1 MCSSSS
7 SLSFSFLG
15 PFTLTS
21 VSSLFFL
28 FFGGGKRRMHGWVG
42 KQEMWYPPCPHH
54 HPPFKYTL
62 AREWDTPNLLKDRKH
77 DKNVNCFFSKVF
89 FQEIS
94 FLHIHPCMLPPSRHP
109 PSLLVCFFFIH
120 HSSLSH
126 IFAVHLYRS
135 IILSGNG
142 EWMKKVNG
150 KQETLDITIFL
161 TVFHSS
167 LLQVRFCSATKRR
180 CNWSTNS
187 GNCEFVLGGDE
198 NATTSKSH
206 EFRCLRRRSR
216 CCYLQN
222 NATNCHEFPHV
233 NMGKKRR
240 ALSLFLLLCL
250 PPLLEEQGNHN
261 WSIVN
266 FRLCFFS
273 GKKPLQ
279 QQ

>member
-1 MCSSSS
+1 MIK
-7 SLSFSFLG
+7 
-15 PFTLTS
+15 TLTAS
-21 VSSLFFL
+21 F
-28 FFGGGKRRMHGWVG
+28 
-42 KQEMWYPPCPHH
+42 Q
-54 HPPFKYTL
+54 KY
-62 AREWDTPNLLKDRKH
+62 
-77 DKNVNCFFSKVF
+77 FSKKFRFYIFAHVC
-89 FQEIS
+89 
-94 FLHIHPCMLPPSRHP
+94 FLLPDILPPSL
-109 PSLLVCFFFIH
+109 SVSFFFH

-126 IFAVHLYRS
+126 IFALHLYRS

-167 LLQVRFCSATKRR
+167 LLQVRSCSSTKRR
-180 CNWSTNS
+180 FHWSTVS
-187 GNCEFVLGGDE
+187 GNCEFVLGGNE

-240 ALSLFLLLCL
+240 ALSLLLFLFL
-250 PPLLEEQGNHN
+250 PFAAVAVTRK
-261 WSIVN
+261 S
-266 FRLCFFS
+266 
-273 GKKPLQ
+273 
-279 QQ
+279 